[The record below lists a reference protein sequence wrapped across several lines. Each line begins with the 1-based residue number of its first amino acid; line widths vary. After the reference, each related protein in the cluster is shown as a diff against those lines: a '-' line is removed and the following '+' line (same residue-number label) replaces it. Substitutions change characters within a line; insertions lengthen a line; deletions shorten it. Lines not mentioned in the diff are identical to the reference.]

1 MCVAS
6 PGTYVY
12 SYGLG
17 HTYSY
22 RLWCIGAVL
31 PPVKGIWC
39 GEQHTFSWVGAQGNG
54 TNKMDQCAGEPRALG
69 HHMDARLRTVTESQ
83 QQSATVRLLGRVSH
97 VAPGHPSGEI
107 RLGGGHTVRVSEYVL
122 WVGGGITAS

>member
-17 HTYSY
+17 HLQLSP
-22 RLWCIGAVL
+22 LVHWCSVAAG
-31 PPVKGIWC
+31 KGHLVRGTAHI
-39 GEQHTFSWVGAQGNG
+39 FVGR
-54 TNKMDQCAGEPRALG
+54 CAGEPRALG